1 MSETTVRRMPAA
13 SISIRWTLFLFV
25 IVIGGA
31 FLLLSSETD
40 AAPDGLQLWNEDFT
54 RKASAARDGGVIGIT
69 AADLV
74 TIGGTNVANVS
85 DPSNPGDFIHVML
98 FDDGTN
104 GDVTLNDGIFT
115 GTFTVVNG
123 TTGDRTN
130 ASAGAIDIAEGDKVS
145 VLVDLDNDGSFSQ
158 VTIGTDYH
166 GPDMLV
172 PFEGGYVS
180 GRIIITVTIIVEG
193 DAEIDPTSITYSID
207 FGPAIPFDQ
216 IAPLTWR
223 AIIDTYNLTDGP
235 HTITT
240 NAGDVA
246 GNLES
251 STIEFIAD
259 NTVPDIFHVGTVID
273 KNGDILIDTLVRD
286 EYLDTDSLRWRW
298 DEGLWNDPNDVTND
312 DNISEFRMQIGYD
325 NLFPGLHS
333 IEVNARDLAN
343 NSMTR
348 ITRFTL
354 PEQTINVLRVD
365 INESVPFEPVA
376 CTTLAI
382 PLDLLNEGPVPLDLE
397 IDLLMDGAIHDS
409 TSLRL
414 NAVSCETVP
423 FLLEGLPYGEHDV
436 RFEFTAPRTAAGDE
450 PFLILPV
457 FTDDNDTFFVDPPHL
472 FFNHDENLSYFPLDV
487 SLIRPGQEFII
498 DGTIHHSELLD
509 DQNATLEL
517 VIDNETAKAFRMAI
531 NLTGNESAF
540 FLKSLE
546 VSEGTHDVEL
556 NLYLPGIVSPH
567 EPAKTLPVLDLGGG
581 PFHVGPV
588 RLFFDTNTS
597 PLRTN
602 INDLRPG
609 DTFTIT
615 PWVGTLEWE
624 GVYDVWVDLVVD
636 GEVVDRV
643 RDTIRG
649 NRSGKEFALRWDD
662 ITHGAHK
669 IEVKLY
675 SDDHEDGFIP
685 IETREVRDLDG
696 RTLIFSPIRLE
707 MDELSENLPEVSSF
721 YRPGED
727 LHLHTKVFSYDR
739 PGEYNFTVQL
749 VVDGEVVDSFDGTH
763 RGDHTF
769 VPVNLTWEDMTV
781 GEHNITL
788 RLIAPELYGTDE
800 PWQEL
805 FVKDAQGRDLTIEPI
820 DMDLWDGENQFRV
833 DTDGIRPGD
842 DVVVTGGVINWERPG
857 EYPFTIQLVV
867 DGEVVDSS
875 TGVHLG
881 NATADRHN
889 LTWRNATWG
898 DHDVRLILLAPDD
911 AGVLQPI
918 DTRNITD
925 MGGGPV
931 IIDPPRITL
940 GDDGGPFRVDTSRV
954 GPGDTLTVDVPLTI
968 DENETDTGYR
978 ISLFVDD
985 EYVDVGEG
993 FFYVDVS
1000 ITQTVPLEWREVT
1013 EGEHRIEVHLFP
1025 PDAGE
1030 GEEPYRVLVV
1040 VDENGDPIV
1049 IPSSRPGGDGD
1060 GTGDGSDSPLDV
1072 FDPINDLLP
1081 LEVFPES
1088 SRPWVVPAL
1097 LLITI
1102 IGMSYLVLR
1111 KPKTP
1116 TGTRGDGLRPVELPE
1131 PEPAQDPPEVDKG
1144 SSGGKSM
1151 AFPDVNKTPTPPGPV
1166 PIPYPNAAM
1175 SSDTTNGPNKVKTE
1189 GEVEKELSMEEDDPE
1204 VGGSDGDKEGK
1215 DRQPGTW
1222 HGIDPGSSGE
1232 GGSIAEGGDL
1242 EVDE

>member
-1 MSETTVRRMPAA
+1 MVRRMPAA
-13 SISIRWTLFLFV
+13 SISLRWTLFLFV
-25 IVIGGA
+25 IILGGA
-31 FLLLSSETD
+31 FLVLSSESD

-69 AADLV
+69 ATDLV
-74 TIGGTNVANVS
+74 TFGGTNHANVS
-85 DPSNPGDFIHVML
+85 DPSNPGDFIHVTL

-145 VLVDLDNDGSFSQ
+145 VYVDLDNDGSFSQ

-166 GPDMLV
+166 GPNLLV

-235 HTITT
+235 HTVTT

-298 DEGLWNDPNDVTND
+298 DEGPWNDPNAMTND
-312 DNISEFRMQIGYD
+312 DNVSEFRMSIGYD
-325 NLFPGLHS
+325 DLLPGLHS

-354 PEQTINVLRVD
+354 PEQSVDLLTVD
-365 INESVPFEPVA
+365 INESLPFEPVA
-376 CTTLAI
+376 CSTMVI
-382 PLDLLNEGPVPLDLE
+382 PLDLDNLGPVPVDLD
-397 IDLLMDGAIHDS
+397 IDLIMDGTIHDS

-423 FLLEGLPYGEHDV
+423 FILEDLPYGEHDV
-436 RFEFTAPRTAAGDE
+436 RFELTAPRTTSGDE

-457 FTDDNDTFFVDPPHL
+457 TTDDNDTFFVDPPLL
-472 FFNHDENLSYFPLDV
+472 FFNHDDNASYFPLDV

-509 DQNATLEL
+509 DQNATLEV

-567 EPAKTLPVLDLGGG
+567 EPAKTLPVLDLDGG

-597 PLRTN
+597 PLRTS

-649 NRSGKEFALRWDD
+649 NRSGKEFALRWDN

-669 IEVKLY
+669 IEVRLY

-727 LHLHTKVFSYDR
+727 LHLHTTVFSSDR

-749 VVDGEVVDSFDGTH
+749 VVDGEVVDTYDGTH
-763 RGDHTF
+763 RGDSTL
-769 VPVNLTWEDMTV
+769 VPVNLTWENMTV

-800 PWQEL
+800 PWQEI
-805 FVKDAQGRDLTIEPI
+805 FVKDAQGYDLDIEPI

-833 DTDGIRPGD
+833 DTERIRPGD

-857 EYPFTIQLVV
+857 EYPYTIQLVV

-881 NATADRHN
+881 NATADRQN
-889 LTWRNATWG
+889 LTWRNATSG
-898 DHDVRLILLAPDD
+898 DHDVRLILLAPDGS
-911 AGVLQPI
+911 GVLQPI

-931 IIDPPRITL
+931 IIEPPRISL
-940 GDDGGPFRVDTSRV
+940 GDDGGPFHVDTSRV

-968 DENETDTGYR
+968 DETENDSGYR
-978 ISLFVDD
+978 VRLSIDG
-985 EYVDVGEG
+985 EYVDEDDG
-993 FFYVDVS
+993 FFYVEVS
-1000 ITQTVPLEWREVT
+1000 VTHTVPLQWREVT
-1013 EGEHRIEVHLFP
+1013 EGEHSIEVHLFP

-1030 GEEPYRVLVV
+1030 DDEPYRVLVV

-1060 GTGDGSDSPLDV
+1060 GNDDGSSSPLDV

-1081 LEVFPES
+1081 LEAFPEN

-1097 LLITI
+1097 LVVTI
-1102 IGMSYLVLR
+1102 IGASYVLTR
-1111 KPKTP
+1111 KGRPKTP
-1116 TGTRGDGLRPVELPE
+1116 TGSSKGDLKPVELP
-1131 PEPAQDPPEVDKG
+1131 P
-1144 SSGGKSM
+1144 
-1151 AFPDVNKTPTPPGPV
+1151 PDVDLPDVSKTPSPSGPI
-1166 PIPYPNAAM
+1166 PLPYPNTG
-1175 SSDTTNGPNKVKTE
+1175 TTSGMRKGGPGKIKAE
-1189 GEVEKELSMEEDDPE
+1189 AEIEKEVMVEEPDDEGPKVRDADHPKE
-1204 VGGSDGDKEGK
+1204 VN
-1215 DRQPGTW
+1215 PGW
-1222 HGIDPGSSGE
+1222 HGVDPGVQGE
-1232 GGSIAEGGDL
+1232 GGDIAEGGGP
-1242 EVDE
+1242 EE